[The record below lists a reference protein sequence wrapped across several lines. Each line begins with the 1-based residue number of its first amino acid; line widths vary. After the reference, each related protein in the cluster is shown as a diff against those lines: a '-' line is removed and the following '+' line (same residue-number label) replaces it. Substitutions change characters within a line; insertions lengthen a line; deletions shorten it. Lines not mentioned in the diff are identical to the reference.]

1 MKNKDKVI
9 KEFIVRK
16 VITEGTNIEAL
27 VMANGIGGTPVEK
40 IKEVSIVEVQ
50 DKGVLGWERD
60 DAGKDHTFPIKFNS
74 IHAIEG
80 MTVERM
86 AKAYKLKI

>member
-40 IKEVSIVEVQ
+40 IKEVS
-50 DKGVLGWERD
+50 
-60 DAGKDHTFPIKFNS
+60 
-74 IHAIEG
+74 
-80 MTVERM
+80 M
-86 AKAYKLKI
+86 